1 MEPKRT
7 KNDLHVWVINHLGA
21 TKGSLHAIGRI
32 WLPPIQLRKAHS
44 TSLIGISHRLR
55 FVVCGV
61 FLGSSHQHRSRTK
74 NGIGSVSTHTL
85 LSLLL
90 LVRVALQAHSFM
102 CSSRS
107 SRFNLAHFFIILRSL
122 TRGSLQ
128 SVVLNDWKTT
138 SGWTLPDPRLLTW
151 RTQAPLAWT
160 LLKPWVPSRCVIIFW
175 LAPAS
180 LVILPPP

>member
-1 MEPKRT
+1 MTWNLKRT
-7 KNDLHVWVINHLGA
+7 EKGSVQWLCNRCGAQKDKNDLHVWVINHQSA

-32 WLPPIQLRKAHS
+32 WLPPIQLRKAYS

-85 LSLLL
+85 LSFLL

-107 SRFNLAHFFIILRSL
+107 SRFNLRIFHHSSQF
-122 TRGSLQ
+122 
-128 SVVLNDWKTT
+128 D
-138 SGWTLPDPRLLTW
+138 
-151 RTQAPLAWT
+151 
-160 LLKPWVPSRCVIIFW
+160 SR
-175 LAPAS
+175 
-180 LVILPPP
+180 LPPVGRVE